1 MENINNEDVE
11 TSETTIEETN
21 SEELQAQI
29 NKLTEENQGL
39 KDQRRG
45 LSKKVKQGKARP
57 STFQDSDRLDRL
69 ELRQLDSE
77 LSADQ
82 IVDILTIKKAK
93 GIEDVND
100 AYNEPMVQALLDK
113 TRSEQ
118 GKKDRIDKAV
128 PSSQGRNA
136 ESTGGSR
143 TVSNSKNW
151 VKEMPKE
158 STEDVANAL
167 NERFFS

>member
-1 MENINNEDVE
+1 MENIKNEDVV
-11 TSETTIEETN
+11 TSETTEEETN

-29 NKLTEENQGL
+29 DKLTKENQGL

-45 LSKKVKQGKARP
+45 LSKKVKENKKP
-57 STFQDSDRLDRL
+57 STVQDNDRLDRL

-77 LSADQ
+77 LNAEQ

-100 AYNEPMVQALLDK
+100 AYNEPMVQAFLDK

-136 ESTGGSR
+136 ESTGGSK
-143 TVSNSKNW
+143 TVSNSSNW

-167 NERFFS
+167 NERFFA